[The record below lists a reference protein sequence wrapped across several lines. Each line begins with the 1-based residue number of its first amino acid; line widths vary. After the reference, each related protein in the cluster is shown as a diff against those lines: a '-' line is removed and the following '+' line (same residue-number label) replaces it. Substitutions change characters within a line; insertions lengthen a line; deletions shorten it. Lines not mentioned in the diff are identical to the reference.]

1 MKLFKTFREARHH
14 EAERVIRRYSHFVEQ
29 AQVYNPRSSSEAARS
44 VPLLKEANTT
54 RLIAHAA
61 FGSKAT
67 MRLRHVIA
75 IFAIMLIS
83 FGAKMFFFSPPTADA
98 GMHPNTKYLP
108 TAVAHSNA
116 PSLQLGE
123 PPYP

>member
-1 MKLFKTFREARHH
+1 MELFKTFHEARHH
-14 EAERVIRRYSHFVEQ
+14 EAERVIRRYWNFVER
-29 AQVYNPRSSSEAARS
+29 AQEYEPRSSSELAKS
-44 VPLLKEANTT
+44 MPLLKEANTT
-54 RLIAHAA
+54 RSLAHAA

-75 IFAIMLIS
+75 IAAIMLIS

-98 GMHPNTKYLP
+98 GMHPNTTNLP
-108 TAVAHSNA
+108 AAVTHSNA
-116 PSLQLGE
+116 LSLQIGG